1 MQSLRLSATEGFV
14 LSRID
19 GRMTVSELAS
29 MTGLPAS
36 TVRQVLDK
44 LESLKVIIF
53 LSRPPPPI
61 TLKRSPSQPS
71 RPASSGGP
79 ASTGTPA
86 RAPGAILTPTGSPQS
101 GQTPAPS
108 APSADANAATEPTA
122 PKDSSIAA
130 RIRTAMTTV
139 SRDAPELLE
148 DVDLDRDLRMR
159 ILATSAVLDGLDYYE
174 ILGVGRN
181 VDKKAIKRAYFE
193 IAALFHPDRYFRKQI
208 GSFKI
213 KMETLFGRA
222 TQALDTLS
230 NRELRAGYDAYL
242 VDLDRT
248 RAIEDLM
255 RDAAAEAQ
263 RAEEDAVR
271 SARRVSVPEI
281 TADPNPA
288 PPSSAHPVT
297 LPPQVKP
304 RTSGLYSVPQ
314 TTPPAP
320 RESAAPTAP
329 VVSDQARRDAL
340 ALRLLGNRSLP
351 PRGSGAPS
359 PSSRSSPPVARV
371 SVSGGG
377 DDALKRRY
385 DERIELARKVQATK
399 YLGLA
404 HEAESKKDVVGAASA
419 YRVLLKFLE
428 AGDPTVEVA
437 NLAIRAADEVL
448 VETYLR
454 QAKYEDQS
462 EHWIDSARSWQK
474 VVRTRPGDAL
484 AHERAAHA
492 LARSQGDLHLA
503 AELGTRAC
511 GMEPENFEF
520 KITLAVVY
528 LEAGLYRNAR
538 RELEAAQQLS
548 PRNAKIQGLLKRAK
562 AG

>member
-1 MQSLRLSATEGFV
+1 
-14 LSRID
+14 
-19 GRMTVSELAS
+19 MTAV
-29 MTGLPAS
+29 P
-36 TVRQVLDK
+36 
-44 LESLKVIIF
+44 
-53 LSRPPPPI
+53 
-61 TLKRSPSQPS
+61 
-71 RPASSGGP
+71 
-79 ASTGTPA
+79 
-86 RAPGAILTPTGSPQS
+86 
-101 GQTPAPS
+101 
-108 APSADANAATEPTA
+108 
-122 PKDSSIAA
+122 
-130 RIRTAMTTV
+130 
-139 SRDAPELLE
+139 RDAPELSE
-148 DVDLDRDLRMR
+148 EVDLDRDLRMR

-174 ILGVGRN
+174 ILGVART

-230 NRELRAGYDAYL
+230 NRELRAEYDAYL

-271 SARRVSVPEI
+271 SARRGSIPEI
-281 TADPNPA
+281 NADPSTAPA
-288 PPSSAHPVT
+288 SSGPPVT
-297 LPPQVKP
+297 TPPQGRP
-304 RTSGLYSVPQ
+304 RISGLYSIPQ

-320 RESAAPTAP
+320 RQSAAPAAP

-351 PRGSGAPS
+351 PRGSAAPS
-359 PSSRSSPPVARV
+359 PSSAPAGARV

-377 DDALKRRY
+377 TEDALKRRY
-385 DERIELARKVQATK
+385 DERIEMARKVQATK
-399 YLGLA
+399 YLSLA

-428 AGDPTVEVA
+428 AGDPNIEVA
-437 NLAIRAADEVL
+437 NLALRAAEEVL

-462 EHWIDSARSWQK
+462 EHWTDSARSWQK
-474 VVRTRPGDAL
+474 VLRTRPDDAL

-503 AELGTRAC
+503 AELGMKAC